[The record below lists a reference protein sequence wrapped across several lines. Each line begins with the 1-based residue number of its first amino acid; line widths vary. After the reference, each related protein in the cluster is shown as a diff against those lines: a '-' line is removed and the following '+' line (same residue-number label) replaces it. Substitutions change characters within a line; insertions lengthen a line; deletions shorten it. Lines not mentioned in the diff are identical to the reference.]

1 MVLNK
6 DSIEQTEKY
15 CDDVLAKI
23 KDNKQLRT
31 AIIDIKQELIKRN
44 LYSFD
49 KYTSMD
55 VYDAVL
61 NKNIIN
67 VDDFIEKHS
76 KK

>member
-61 NKNIIN
+61 NKTLSMLMILL
-67 VDDFIEKHS
+67 KTQ
-76 KK
+76 

>member
-1 MVLNK
+1 M
-6 DSIEQTEKY
+6 
-15 CDDVLAKI
+15 LAKI

-55 VYDAVL
+55 IYNAVL

-67 VDDFIEKHS
+67 VDDFIEKRS